1 MRRNALPYL
10 LLAPSV
16 AFLAVFFVM
25 PLVQTIALALRVD
38 GGFSLGNFARMAGD
52 LNFGVAVRNTF
63 TLVVVI
69 VPLQMALALGMA
81 LMLVRM
87 QRGRELVLWIWAI
100 PLGIS
105 DLAAGLVWLAL
116 LSDTGYINSILYAL
130 GIIQGQTSWLSYE
143 SPVSLFFAIAAAE
156 IWRATAIV
164 FVILLAGVQMIP
176 KEFGEAAEV
185 FGATAWQRFTRVTLP
200 MLKPSIQV
208 ALILRTILAFEVFA
222 VVYALG
228 GRNVPVLVGE
238 AYVWQYD
245 NQNFGVAAAYAVL
258 VMAISLGATVI
269 YMRVL
274 RVREAGRS

>member
-16 AFLAVFFVM
+16 VFLAVFFVM
-25 PLVQTIALALRVD
+25 PLIQTVALSLRVD
-38 GGFSLGNFARMAGD
+38 GAMSFGNFTRMAGD

-63 TLVVVI
+63 ALVLVI
-69 VPLQMALALGMA
+69 VPIQMALALGMA
-81 LMLVRM
+81 QMLVRM

-116 LSDTGYINSILYAL
+116 LSDTGYINSILYAF

-143 SPVSLFFAIAAAE
+143 SPVSLFIAIAAAE
-156 IWRATAIV
+156 VWRATAIV

-185 FGATAWQRFTRVTLP
+185 FGATGWQRFRRVTLP

-258 VMAISLGATVI
+258 VMAISLAATVI

-274 RVREAGRS
+274 RVREAGRA